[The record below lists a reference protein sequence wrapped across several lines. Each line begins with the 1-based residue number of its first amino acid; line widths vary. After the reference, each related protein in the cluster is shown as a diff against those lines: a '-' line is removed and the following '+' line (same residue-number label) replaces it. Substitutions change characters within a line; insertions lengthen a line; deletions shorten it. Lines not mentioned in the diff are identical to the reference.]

1 MLENAQIALKEVEGK
16 AIIEKTP
23 EVAPDK
29 LFEALIAPYKGKV
42 ILVDFWNT
50 WCGPCR
56 MSIRTNEPL
65 KEQELKSDN
74 LVWIY
79 LANETSPLVTYKQA
93 IPNIKG
99 KHFRLNN
106 EQWKYLCEQFKIDGI
121 PSYVLVDKSGHYQL
135 RNDFRDHEVMKNTL
149 KKMIE

>member
-1 MLENAQIALKEVEGK
+1 
-16 AIIEKTP
+16 
-23 EVAPDK
+23 
-29 LFEALIAPYKGKV
+29 
-42 ILVDFWNT
+42 
-50 WCGPCR
+50 
-56 MSIRTNEPL
+56 MSIRANEPL

-121 PSYVLVDKSGHYQL
+121 
-135 RNDFRDHEVMKNTL
+135 
-149 KKMIE
+149 

>member
-1 MLENAQIALKEVEGK
+1 
-16 AIIEKTP
+16 
-23 EVAPDK
+23 
-29 LFEALIAPYKGKV
+29 
-42 ILVDFWNT
+42 
-50 WCGPCR
+50 
-56 MSIRTNEPL
+56 MSIRANEPL

-121 PSYVLVDKSGHYQL
+121 PSYVLVEKSGHYQL